1 MTTRYPPRLLLMAA
15 TAAAPGALVL
25 PAQSLQLKPSPPRH
39 PPKSLSRTSPAWNG
53 GGGGG
58 GGRGSRQQP
67 STPLRAYTVADGK
80 NSNPWLPFMKF
91 PFVDFFAPRRGF
103 EVEDSL
109 FSFEGGGV
117 RDSAATSFP
126 PLGMVGATYTVEK
139 DATVEKNEL
148 LSELNALTNMFDDLQ
163 SSVDYK
169 SQLFSETIKGYE
181 SKVDRLEEKNSLL
194 EEALQLM
201 SATVEQQKHRLDKMA
216 QKENAES
223 NKEDATAEDAGVM
236 LKVQSNVK
244 VLEEENDMLRKRLR
258 ALEVE
263 LSDIAFESR
272 HKPPPSPVAANTDHA
287 VSTASS
293 TSSVKLAPKAPS
305 VPVPPHIYQQER
317 IEQLQSQV
325 AQYQRER
332 SSVSKLFRLGVRSGM
347 SKVGKALK
355 LWSPGHNLL
364 LWGELKG

>member
-58 GGRGSRQQP
+58 RGSRQQP
-67 STPLRAYTVADGK
+67 STPLRAYTVAD
-80 NSNPWLPFMKF
+80 
-91 PFVDFFAPRRGF
+91 
-103 EVEDSL
+103 DSL